1 MSPRRRWG
9 NAFRGLLRGLPF
21 IGWIYEKV
29 RGHQTTCI
37 ALREKWKKKKKEI
50 IIITRTE
57 KERIR
62 YQVKA
67 LYTLESQQ
75 RIAIF
80 PVRLK
85 IHIQIY
91 AKENIYKRASAHF
104 PILLFFFVFFAMY
117 YARESYPFR
126 DCCCL
131 ARYDDISSERQPIC
145 VGSLSTR
152 LVFFLCFL
160 LFWLRLRPVRYTPI
174 NCRGVICGANPR
186 RTEI

>member
-1 MSPRRRWG
+1 MKRFEATKRPASPCGR
-9 NAFRGLLRGLPF
+9 N
-21 IGWIYEKV
+21 E
-29 RGHQTTCI
+29 
-37 ALREKWKKKKKEI
+37 KKKKKEI

-152 LVFFLCFL
+152 LVFFFVFFL
-160 LFWLRLRPVRYTPI
+160 LF
-174 NCRGVICGANPR
+174 
-186 RTEI
+186 